1 MSKIFVDTIESK
13 TSGNTFASP
22 ALAFMAQKTDVNT
35 YSTQGNITFNR
46 TLLANNAWD
55 GTTFTAPRAGIYRFF
70 VNGHHNS
77 LSAAAL
83 ETAIMVNNTA
93 IVYAY
98 SLNTTST
105 RVRVFNELIYE
116 LALNDTVN
124 FYLSGGDVYAGN
136 ASGVTCGGQYLGSS
150 S

>member
-1 MSKIFVDTIESK
+1 MSKLFVDEIQPK
-13 TSGNTFASP
+13 TTGGVFASP

-46 TLLANNAWD
+46 TLLANNAWN
-55 GTTFTAPRAGIYRFF
+55 GTTFTAPRSGIYRFF
-70 VNGHHNS
+70 LNGHHNS
-77 LSAAAL
+77 ASATFL

-98 SLNTTST
+98 SLNATST

-124 FYLSGGDVYAGN
+124 FYLSGGDIYAGN
-136 ASGVTCGGQYLGSS
+136 LSGVTCGGQFLGSS